1 MSLHMPAET
10 YETLFGD
17 SDQIPGVF
25 RWNSSGSCQYGRGC
39 SCCDVSTSNDCKKL
53 ISQLLTTHDLS
64 PTQAF
69 LCVNDKFTVVQLE
82 DYPEY
87 FV

>member
-1 MSLHMPAET
+1 MSLHIPAEA
-10 YETLFGD
+10 YYTLFRD
-17 SDQIPGVF
+17 SNQIPGVF
-25 RWNSSGSCQYGRGC
+25 SWTNEGGCRYGKGC
-39 SCCDVSTSNDCKKL
+39 NYCDVSTSNDCEKL
-53 ISQLLTTHDLS
+53 ILQLLTKHDLS

-69 LCVNDKFTVVQLE
+69 LCVNDKLTVVQLE